1 MADLFVSGR
10 IVTAL
15 EAAAVAVGRLDAAL
29 AGNPLRR
36 AWTFWSEL
44 DAARRHAEADGRKVD
59 LFRLAAHLHGLPLRL
74 GDTASAPER
83 GREIAGLNH
92 AVELRSW
99 MAAPDP
105 EQLRLRDIALDS
117 LRAEERGQPVL
128 AAAARGMLD
137 WLAGRGS
144 RPAIRAAIPLYLRE
158 RETTIHVLA
167 AVTGGDALRAGAD
180 DPDGFTEAFLEAA
193 GGGAAQPDG
202 FTVRFL
208 EAVGEEAAE
217 GRDRLLTMER
227 EWREARARVAHRAG
241 ARSNSRLPA
250 AVDLLAASPLLSIS
264 ALADAL
270 GCSVEGASRM
280 LDALVGLEVVA
291 EVTGRTGRG
300 ARRLYGLKRLLPIRA
315 ETTAGRRRV
324 RGGRRGRPK
333 RVLTA
338 PFAEL
343 ADESGAAGVTPE
355 ADPVEPTRLE
365 AVNFD
370 FDALDRLIAAAD
382 ERTRGVR
389 RLLDRIARG
398 DKPFTSADNDDQVKK
413 SESE

>member
-1 MADLFVSGR
+1 MADLFVSGG

-15 EAAAVAVGRLDAAL
+15 EDAAVAVGRLDAAL

-83 GREIAGLNH
+83 GREIAGLNY

-105 EQLRLRDIALDS
+105 EQQRLRDIALDS
-117 LRAEERGQPVL
+117 LRDCGGGQPALV
-128 AAAARGMLD
+128 ATAQGMLD
-137 WLAGRGS
+137 WLAGQGS
-144 RPAIRAAIPLYLRE
+144 RPAIRAAVPLYLRD
-158 RETTIHVLA
+158 RGITIHALA
-167 AVTGGDALRAGAD
+167 AVTGGDALRAGPD
-180 DPDGFTEAFLEAA
+180 D
-193 GGGAAQPDG
+193 PDG

-208 EAVGEEAAE
+208 DAVRREAAD
-217 GRDRLLTMER
+217 GRDLLLTMER
-227 EWREARARVAHRAG
+227 EWRGARLRVDHRAG

-264 ALADAL
+264 ALAEAL

-280 LDALVGLEVVA
+280 LEALVQLEVAA

-315 ETTAGRRRV
+315 ETTAVRRRA
-324 RGGRRGRPK
+324 RGGQRGRPK
-333 RVLTA
+333 RVLIP

-343 ADESGAAGVTPE
+343 ADEPKAAEVTPD
-355 ADPVEPTRLE
+355 AEPAEPARLA
-365 AVNFD
+365 AVSFD

-398 DKPFTSADNDDQVKK
+398 EKPFPPDDGT
-413 SESE
+413 EEP

>member
-1 MADLFVSGR
+1 MADLFVAGG

-36 AWTFWSEL
+36 FWSEL
-44 DAARRHAEADGRKVD
+44 DAARRHAGADGRKVD

-83 GREIAGLNH
+83 GREIAGLNY

-105 EQLRLRDIALDS
+105 DQLRLRDIALDS
-117 LRAEERGQPVL
+117 LRAAERGQPVL

-137 WLAGRGS
+137 WLAGQGS
-144 RPAIRAAIPLYLRE
+144 RPAIRAAVPLYLRD
-158 RETTIHVLA
+158 RGLTIQTLA
-167 AVTGGDALRAGAD
+167 AVTGGDALRAGSD
-180 DPDGFTEAFLEAA
+180 DPDGFTI
-193 GGGAAQPDG
+193 
-202 FTVRFL
+202 RFL
-208 EAVGEEAAE
+208 EAVRNEAAD
-217 GRDRLLTMER
+217 GRDQLLTLER
-227 EWREARARVAHRAG
+227 EWHEACRRVDHRAG

-264 ALADAL
+264 ALAEAL

-280 LDALVGLEVVA
+280 LDSLVQLEVAA

-315 ETTAGRRRV
+315 ETTAVQRRA
-324 RGGRRGRPK
+324 RGGPRGRPK

-343 ADESGAAGVTPE
+343 ADDAGV
-355 ADPVEPTRLE
+355 ADAPPDAESAEPARLT
-365 AVNFD
+365 AVSFD

-398 DKPFTSADNDDQVKK
+398 DKPFPTADGTEEPGAA
-413 SESE
+413 SS

>member
-1 MADLFVSGR
+1 MADLFVSGG

-44 DAARRHAEADGRKVD
+44 DAARRHAEADGRRVE

-83 GREIAGLNH
+83 GREIAGLNY
-92 AVELRSW
+92 AIELRSW

-105 EQLRLRDIALDS
+105 EQVRLREIALDS
-117 LRAEERGQPVL
+117 LRAEDRSQPVL
-128 AAAARGMLD
+128 AAAARGTLN
-137 WLAGRGS
+137 WLAGLGS
-144 RPAIRAAIPLYLRE
+144 RPAIRTAVPLYLRD
-158 RETTIHVLA
+158 RGITIHALA
-167 AVTGGDALRAGAD
+167 AVTGGDALRAGPD
-180 DPDGFTEAFLEAA
+180 D
-193 GGGAAQPDG
+193 PDG

-208 EAVGEEAAE
+208 ETVQREAAE
-217 GRDRLLTMER
+217 GRDLLLTMER
-227 EWREARARVAHRAG
+227 EWREARIRVDHRAG

-264 ALADAL
+264 ALAEAL

-280 LDALVGLEVVA
+280 LDSLVQLEVVA

-315 ETTAGRRRV
+315 ETTAVRRRTQ
-324 RGGRRGRPK
+324 GGQRGRPK

-343 ADESGAAGVTPE
+343 ADDSGAAGVMPDAE
-355 ADPVEPTRLE
+355 LVEPVRLA
-365 AVNFD
+365 AVSFD

>member
-1 MADLFVSGR
+1 MMADLFVSGG
-10 IVTAL
+10 IVSAL
-15 EAAAVAVGRLDAAL
+15 EEAAVAVGRLDAAL
-29 AGNPLRR
+29 AGNPLRQ
-36 AWTFWSEL
+36 AWTFWSGF
-44 DAARRHAEADGRKVD
+44 DAARRHAEADGRRVD

-74 GDTASAPER
+74 GDAASAPER
-83 GREIAGLNH
+83 GREIAGLNY
-92 AVELRSW
+92 AIDLRSW

-105 EQLRLRDIALDS
+105 EQVRLRDIALDS
-117 LRAEERGQPVL
+117 LRVEDRGQPVL
-128 AAAARGMLD
+128 AAAARGMLN

-144 RPAIRAAIPLYLRE
+144 RPAIRTAVPLYLRD
-158 RETTIHVLA
+158 RGITIHALA
-167 AVTGGDALRAGAD
+167 AVTGGDALRAGPD
-180 DPDGFTEAFLEAA
+180 D
-193 GGGAAQPDG
+193 PDG

-208 EAVGEEAAE
+208 ETVQREAAE
-217 GRDRLLTMER
+217 GRDLLLTMER
-227 EWREARARVAHRAG
+227 EWREARLRVDHRAG

-264 ALADAL
+264 ALAEAL

-280 LDALVGLEVVA
+280 LDSLVQLEVVA

-300 ARRLYGLKRLLPIRA
+300 ARRLYGLKYLLPIRA
-315 ETTAGRRRV
+315 ETTAVRRRL
-324 RGGRRGRPK
+324 RGGPRGRPK

-343 ADESGAAGVTPE
+343 ADDPGAAGVTPDAE
-355 ADPVEPTRLE
+355 LVEPVRL
-365 AVNFD
+365 APVSFD

>member
-1 MADLFVSGR
+1 MMADLLVSGR

-44 DAARRHAEADGRKVD
+44 DAARRHAEADGRKID

-83 GREIAGLNH
+83 GREIAGLNY
-92 AVELRSW
+92 AIDLRSW

-105 EQLRLRDIALDS
+105 EQVRLREIALDS
-117 LRAEERGQPVL
+117 LQAEDRGQPVL
-128 AAAARGMLD
+128 AAAARGMLR
-137 WLAGRGS
+137 WLAGQGS
-144 RPAIRAAIPLYLRE
+144 RPAIRAAVPLYLRD
-158 RETTIHVLA
+158 RGITIHALA
-167 AVTGGDALRAGAD
+167 AVTGGDALRAGPD
-180 DPDGFTEAFLEAA
+180 D
-193 GGGAAQPDG
+193 PDG

-208 EAVGEEAAE
+208 ETVQREAAE

-227 EWREARARVAHRAG
+227 EWREARIRVDHRAG

-264 ALADAL
+264 ALAEAL

-280 LDALVGLEVVA
+280 LDSLVQLEVVA

-315 ETTAGRRRV
+315 ETTAVRRRTQ
-324 RGGRRGRPK
+324 GGQRGRPK

-343 ADESGAAGVTPE
+343 ADDSGAAGVTPDAE
-355 ADPVEPTRLE
+355 LVEPVRLA
-365 AVNFD
+365 AVSFD

>member
-29 AGNPLRR
+29 AGNPLRQ

-44 DAARRHAEADGRKVD
+44 DAARRHAEADGRRVD
-59 LFRLAAHLHGLPLRL
+59 LFRLTAHLHGLPLRL

-92 AVELRSW
+92 AIELRSW

-105 EQLRLRDIALDS
+105 EQVRLREIALDS

-128 AAAARGMLD
+128 AAAARGMLH
-137 WLAGRGS
+137 WLAGLGS
-144 RPAIRAAIPLYLRE
+144 RPAIRTAVPLYLRD
-158 RETTIHVLA
+158 RGITIHALA
-167 AVTGGDALRAGAD
+167 AVTGGDALRAGPD
-180 DPDGFTEAFLEAA
+180 D
-193 GGGAAQPDG
+193 PDG

-208 EAVGEEAAE
+208 ETVQREAAE
-217 GRDRLLTMER
+217 GRDLLLTMER
-227 EWREARARVAHRAG
+227 EWREARLRVDHRAG

-264 ALADAL
+264 ALAEAL

-280 LDALVGLEVVA
+280 LDALVQLEVAA

-315 ETTAGRRRV
+315 ETTAVRRRL
-324 RGGRRGRPK
+324 RGGQRGRPK

-343 ADESGAAGVTPE
+343 ADDSGAAGLTPDAE
-355 ADPVEPTRLE
+355 PVEPVRLA
-365 AVNFD
+365 AVSFD

>member
-1 MADLFVSGR
+1 MADLLVSGR

-44 DAARRHAEADGRKVD
+44 DAARRHAEADGRRVD

-83 GREIAGLNH
+83 GREIAGLNY
-92 AVELRSW
+92 AIDLRSW

-105 EQLRLRDIALDS
+105 EQVRLRDIALDS
-117 LRAEERGQPVL
+117 LRAEDRGQPVL
-128 AAAARGMLD
+128 AAAARGMLN
-137 WLAGRGS
+137 WLAGQGS
-144 RPAIRAAIPLYLRE
+144 RPAIRTAVPLYLRD
-158 RETTIHVLA
+158 RGITIHALA
-167 AVTGGDALRAGAD
+167 AVTGGDALRAGPD
-180 DPDGFTEAFLEAA
+180 D
-193 GGGAAQPDG
+193 PDG

-208 EAVGEEAAE
+208 ETVQREAAE
-217 GRDRLLTMER
+217 GRDLLLTMER
-227 EWREARARVAHRAG
+227 EWREARLRVDHRAG

-264 ALADAL
+264 ALAEAL

-280 LDALVGLEVVA
+280 LDSLVQLEVAA

-315 ETTAGRRRV
+315 ETTAVRRRS
-324 RGGRRGRPK
+324 RGGQRGRPK

-343 ADESGAAGVTPE
+343 ADDSGAAGVTPDAE
-355 ADPVEPTRLE
+355 PVEPVRLA
-365 AVNFD
+365 AVSFD

>member
-15 EAAAVAVGRLDAAL
+15 EDAAVAVGRLDAAL

-74 GDTASAPER
+74 GDTASTPER
-83 GREIAGLNH
+83 GREIAGLNY
-92 AVELRSW
+92 AIELRSW

-105 EQLRLRDIALDS
+105 DQQRLRDIALDS
-117 LRAEERGQPVL
+117 LRGCGGGQPALV
-128 AAAARGMLD
+128 ATAQGMLA
-137 WLAGRGS
+137 WLAGQGS
-144 RPAIRAAIPLYLRE
+144 RPAIRAAVPLYLRD
-158 RETTIHVLA
+158 RAITIHTLVA
-167 AVTGGDALRAGAD
+167 ITGGDALRAGPD
-180 DPDGFTEAFLEAA
+180 DPDS
-193 GGGAAQPDG
+193 

-208 EAVGEEAAE
+208 DAVGREAAD
-217 GRDRLLTMER
+217 GRDLLVAMER
-227 EWREARARVAHRAG
+227 EWRGARLRIDHRAG

-264 ALADAL
+264 ALAEAL
-270 GCSVEGASRM
+270 NCSVEGASRM
-280 LDALVGLEVVA
+280 LEALVQLEVAA

-315 ETTAGRRRV
+315 ETTAVQRQARKGQ
-324 RGGRRGRPK
+324 RGRPK
-333 RVLTA
+333 RVLIP

-343 ADESGAAGVTPE
+343 ADDPETVTRALDAEPAEPARLAAVS
-355 ADPVEPTRLE
+355 
-365 AVNFD
+365 FD

-389 RLLDRIARG
+389 RLLDRVARG
-398 DKPFTSADNDDQVKK
+398 EKPFPETDKTEEA
-413 SESE
+413 

>member
-15 EAAAVAVGRLDAAL
+15 EAAAIAVGRLDAAL

-44 DAARRHAEADGRKVD
+44 DAARRHAEADGRKVE

-83 GREIAGLNH
+83 GREIAGLNY
-92 AVELRSW
+92 AIELRSW
-99 MAAPDP
+99 MAAPDAG
-105 EQLRLRDIALDS
+105 QSALRDAALDS
-117 LRAEERGQPVL
+117 LRACGRGQPAL
-128 AAAARGMLD
+128 IAAARGMLD
-137 WLAGRGS
+137 WLAGLGS
-144 RPAIRAAIPLYLRE
+144 RPAIRTAVPLYLRD
-158 RETTIHVLA
+158 RGITIHALA
-167 AVTGGDALRAGAD
+167 AVTGGDALRAGPED
-180 DPDGFTEAFLEAA
+180 
-193 GGGAAQPDG
+193 PDG

-208 EAVGEEAAE
+208 EAVRRKAAD

-227 EWREARARVAHRAG
+227 EWREARLRVDHRAG
-241 ARSNSRLPA
+241 GRSNSRLPA

-264 ALADAL
+264 ALAEAL

-280 LDALVGLEVVA
+280 LDALVGLEIAA

-315 ETTAGRRRV
+315 ETTAVQRRA
-324 RGGRRGRPK
+324 RGGQRGRPK
-333 RVLTA
+333 RVLIP

-343 ADESGAAGVTPE
+343 ASRPDEGAVAP
-355 ADPVEPTRLE
+355 DPKPVEPARL
-365 AVNFD
+365 APVSFD

-389 RLLDRIARG
+389 RLLDRVARG
-398 DKPFTSADNDDQVKK
+398 ERPFPPGDRADEPEPAG
-413 SESE
+413 S